1 MSFSL
6 IEGFI
11 TIFIG
16 MGPIKVL
23 LVYIAMTRNMETSMR
38 KKVATRVVL
47 VAGAVAIGLFI
58 LGALVQSI
66 LHFSIGALNII
77 GGIILLLL
85 ALKMVMN
92 SGGGD
97 DHAAKDISEES
108 ALSIA
113 TSPLAIPLT
122 LNPVGI
128 VSLVV
133 ASSEVTD
140 IPSSIAIVVMI
151 IIVIAIDYVVLL
163 GSDKVAPYLSTA
175 VVQLLEIVLGIFL
188 GALAIQLMLNGLSD
202 LGIITLST
210 GTH

>member
-1 MSFSL
+1 M
-6 IEGFI
+6 EAFI

-16 MGPIKVL
+16 MGPVKVL
-23 LVYIAMTRNMETSMR
+23 LVYLATTKNMEPGLR
-38 KKVATRVVL
+38 KKVASRIVI
-47 VAGAVAIGLFI
+47 VAGSVAVGLFI
-58 LGALVQSI
+58 VGAAMQSI

-85 ALKMVMN
+85 ALKMVMG

-97 DHAAKDISEES
+97 HAPADMSEES

-128 VSLVV
+128 VALVV

-151 IIVIAIDYVVLL
+151 GIVMLINFGVLI

-188 GALAIQLMLNGLSD
+188 GALAIQLALNGLAE
-202 LGIITLST
+202 LGIITMST
-210 GTH
+210 GAH

>member
-6 IEGFI
+6 VEAFI

-23 LVYIAMTRNMETSMR
+23 LVYIAMTRSMETGMR
-38 KKVATRVVL
+38 RKVANRVVI
-47 VAGAVAIGLFI
+47 VAGAVAVGLFI
-58 LGALVQSI
+58 VGAVVQSI

-77 GGIILLLL
+77 GGLILLLL
-85 ALKMVMN
+85 ALKMVMG

-97 DHAAKDISEES
+97 HADRDISEES

-140 IPSSIAIVVMI
+140 IPSSIAIVVMV
-151 IIVIAIDYVVLL
+151 IIVMIINYAVLI

-188 GALAIQLMLNGLSD
+188 GALAIQLAINGLAE
-202 LGIITLST
+202 LGIITLS
-210 GTH
+210 GH

>member
-6 IEGFI
+6 IEGFV

-23 LVYIAMTRNMETSMR
+23 LVYIAMTRSMETGTR
-38 KKVATRVVL
+38 KKVASRIVI
-47 VAGAVAIGLFI
+47 VAGSVGVGLFI
-58 LGALVQSI
+58 IGAAMQSI

-77 GGIILLLL
+77 GGLILLLL
-85 ALKMVMN
+85 ALKMVMGGA
-92 SGGGD
+92 GGGAHGD
-97 DHAAKDISEES
+97 MTEEDAMS
-108 ALSIA
+108 LA

-133 ASSEVTD
+133 ASSQVKD

-151 IIVIAIDYVVLL
+151 AIVVGIDYVVLL
-163 GSDKVAPYLSTA
+163 GSDKIAPYMSTA
-175 VVQLLEIVLGIFL
+175 VVQLLEVVLGIFL
-188 GALAIQLMLNGLSD
+188 GALAIQLALNGLSD
-202 LGIITLST
+202 LGIITMTT
-210 GTH
+210 GGH

>member
-6 IEGFI
+6 VEAFI

-23 LVYIAMTRNMETSMR
+23 LVYIAMTRSMETGTR
-38 KKVATRVVL
+38 KKVASRIVI
-47 VAGAVAIGLFI
+47 VAGSVAVGLFI
-58 LGALVQSI
+58 VGAAMQSI

-77 GGIILLLL
+77 GGLILLLL
-85 ALKMVMN
+85 ALKMVMG
-92 SGGGD
+92 GGGD
-97 DHAAKDISEES
+97 HASGDVSEES

-140 IPSSIAIVVMI
+140 IPSSIAIVIMV
-151 IIVIAIDYVVLL
+151 IIVMVINYVVLL
-163 GSDKVAPYLSTA
+163 GSDKVAPYMSTA
-175 VVQLLEIVLGIFL
+175 VVQLLEVVLGIFL
-188 GALAIQLMLNGLSD
+188 GALAIQLAINGLAE
-202 LGIITLST
+202 LGIITLS
-210 GTH
+210 GH

>member
-16 MGPIKVL
+16 MGPVKVL
-23 LVYIAMTRNMETSMR
+23 LVYLAMTKDMEAGIR
-38 KKVATRVVL
+38 RKVATRIVL
-47 VAGAVAIGLFI
+47 VAGSVAVGLFVV
-58 LGALVQSI
+58 GAAMQSI
-66 LHFSIGALNII
+66 LHFSIGALNIV
-77 GGIILLLL
+77 GGLILLLL
-85 ALKMVMN
+85 ALKMVM
-92 SGGGD
+92 GGGGG

-133 ASSEVTD
+133 ASSEVKD

-151 IIVIAIDYVVLL
+151 AVVMLINFGIL
-163 GSDKVAPYLSTA
+163 IGSDKVAPYLSTA
-175 VVQLLEIVLGIFL
+175 VVQLLEVVLGIFL
-188 GALAIQLMLNGLSD
+188 GALAIQLMLDGFAQ
-202 LGIITLST
+202 LGIITMTT
-210 GTH
+210 GAH